1 MRGYPLLTLIF
12 DPGWSGI
19 ERIRK
24 VDALFF
30 LLSSYE
36 ERRSDNTRTRR
47 TDDRIDRSRSV
58 RVPKHMGPDSI
69 PSGMDPFRSRAR
81 SR

>member
-1 MRGYPLLTLIF
+1 MRGYPLLTSIC

-24 VDALFF
+24 VDDALFF
-30 LLSSYE
+30 LISSY
-36 ERRSDNTRTRR
+36 DKDALITRTRR

-69 PSGMDPFRSRAR
+69 PSGMDPFRTR